1 MRRFKAQLE
10 ADIDS
15 LSSRSSDP
23 EIFDPEG
30 KTTAEIA
37 AWCAE
42 YERGKRRDR
51 RLMAK
56 RRRMG
61 SAGICHWR
69 GSVIIVYSLFFC
81 LQPAELCGPA

>member
-1 MRRFKAQLE
+1 MLCFKAQLE
-10 ADIDS
+10 ADIDA
-15 LSSRSSDP
+15 LSPHSSDP
-23 EIFDPEG
+23 EIFDPEA

-61 SAGICHWR
+61 SAGICHWGGR
-69 GSVIIVYSLFFC
+69 VRL
-81 LQPAELCGPA
+81 